1 MEMCYKYYS
10 FVKFSQRGR
19 KDHFMMVFR
28 ERPLHFLRDS
38 RAVAAIEFAIV
49 FPVFLFV
56 VFFIMELSLIC
67 FSAITIENA
76 VAESTRLAKV
86 SLTNGTTL
94 DDTVRQAIRDRS
106 YGLIN
111 PARLSIVSTV
121 DPNAA
126 LPTNF
131 NDIAGEDCVDDVTQ
145 LIIGKCPCA
154 AGDILIDS
162 NGNGSCDAPGAATG
176 ASLNTGNPG
185 DIVRYT
191 VAYRWRVLTP
201 LVPISNMVSSGG
213 ISLTDANGDLLLVSG
228 GAVRNEGG
236 YLTPL
241 PPTP

>member
-1 MEMCYKYYS
+1 M
-10 FVKFSQRGR
+10 KFPWGR
-19 KDHFMMVFR
+19 T
-28 ERPLHFLRDS
+28 LHFLRDR

-86 SLTNGTTL
+86 SLTSGASLN
-94 DDTVRQAIRDRS
+94 DTIRNEIQNRS

-111 PARLSIVSTV
+111 PARLTIVSTV
-121 DPNAA
+121 APNAS
-126 LPTNF
+126 LPADY

-154 AGDILIDS
+154 SGDILIDS
-162 NGNGSCDAPGAATG
+162 NGNGTCDAPGAVGGSSLDTG
-176 ASLNTGNPG
+176 RPG

-191 VAYRWRVLTP
+191 VTYRWRVLTP
-201 LVPISNMVSSGG
+201 LVPISRLIAGGG